1 MNSQP
6 SCTPRIVIL
15 AAGFSRRLGK
25 PKALA
30 RVHSVSLLRRTVML
44 LQPFAPTPL
53 IVIVPPRSAR
63 YAVELRG
70 LRARLAVN
78 RDRSAGLSSSVRLG
92 LALGRHSP
100 AVLFVPVDLAG
111 LESADLRRLVTRWRG
126 SRRRV
131 AARRVRARRVGA
143 AGGAPL
149 ILPKWHFSAGAR
161 LEGDTGLRELLRG
174 LSPSQR
180 LLLDLPSAAADIDTV
195 LDLSNARRLR
205 PSYPT
210 GFCTS
215 R

>member
-30 RVHSVSLLRRTVML
+30 RVHSVSLLRRTALL
-44 LQPFAPTPL
+44 LQPLVQTAL

-70 LRARLAVN
+70 LRTRLAMN

-92 LALGRHSP
+92 LALARHSP
-100 AVLFVPVDLAG
+100 AVLLVPVDLAG
-111 LESADLRRLVTRWRG
+111 LKSADLRRLVTRWRG

-131 AARRVRARRVGA
+131 AARRVGA

-149 ILPKWHFSAGAR
+149 ILPKWLFGAGAHVK
-161 LEGDTGLRELLRG
+161 GDAGLRELLRG
-174 LSPSQR
+174 LPPSQR
-180 LLLDLPSAAADIDTV
+180 LLLDMPSAAADIDTA
-195 LDLSNARRLR
+195 LDLSNARR
-205 PSYPT
+205 SPT
-210 GFCTS
+210 Q
-215 R
+215 RERV